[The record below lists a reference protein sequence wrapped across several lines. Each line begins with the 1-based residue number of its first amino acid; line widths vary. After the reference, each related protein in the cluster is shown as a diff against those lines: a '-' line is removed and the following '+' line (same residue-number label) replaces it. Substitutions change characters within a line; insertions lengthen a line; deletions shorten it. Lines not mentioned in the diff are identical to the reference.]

1 MTRLITSKTT
11 SVKKIAA
18 SGAKNTSTSV
28 PFNTGSFPE
37 SESTYELNYTLGT
50 VNTDASNT
58 YTGGLTFDGV
68 FTLGEVIWENLDLTG
83 WFEGEKITSS
93 EATPAFHYNAGGSN
107 SGPIKSGNSGTFNT
121 DTDAGVN
128 TTTNPSSYQNWYD
141 YVNNVFGNNPT
152 YPTQQVDDTFNLK
165 RSPGEEY
172 LYSTVTDSNGTTFD
186 SRNLTNNDSLNNTNI
201 YKAFQNVGPQH
212 SNVFWNTN
220 TFLATNRTSYISSVT
235 RYYRWLARVFYVENN
250 NGTFQ
255 ILSTGDYG
263 TTVSWDIS
271 NIRVNPSGMAYN
283 ISTGVTESGSL
294 PLSQGNGQQTIKIRA
309 WGRSPVV
316 TGKTITTSGNTGG
329 AYWVRYYQQYIASG
343 VALDS
348 LGAVDTSSTYDSTRG
363 YYPVGASVFK
373 DQSATV
379 TWLKQP
385 PSGHEYNLVVNAS
398 VPAGVTVSNKTANFQ
413 HVVNFDFNQDTFH
426 SPMEVSSFF
435 TSIPWQW
442 FRNITVN
449 LDVEGSI
456 KTAAIHRAGD
466 NTGADYK
473 KCLVIGVPQAG
484 SLYDAAGTGSYIFN
498 LDLTANAA
506 EINNASFVHAGGAEE
521 QDPMFAITVVDKLML
536 VSDDVFF
543 VNPANSQGRFSQWT
557 LNITGGLQKLKGR
570 KIKYGLFTR
579 CVTFLNTGKGAD
591 EVYIVGSQDN
601 NDSTAVASNLNAALA
616 NELALGR
623 VSRPSAT
630 QVYLNDALLVRDNDY
645 TFNTSTKA
653 LVITGAEV
661 QLGDV
666 VEIIY

>member
-1 MTRLITSKTT
+1 MTRLITSKTST
-11 SVKKIAA
+11 VKKIAA
-18 SGAKNTSTSV
+18 SGVKNTSSTI

-68 FTLGEVIWENLDLTG
+68 FTLGEVIWENLDLNG

-93 EATPAFHYNAGGSN
+93 EATPTFHYNAGGSN
-107 SGPIKSGNSGTFNT
+107 SGPIKNGTSGTFNT
-121 DTDAGVN
+121 DSDAGVN

-141 YVNNVFGNNPT
+141 YVNNVFGNNPS

-172 LYSTVTDSNGTTFD
+172 LYSTVTDYNGTTYD
-186 SRNLTNNDSLNNTNI
+186 SRNLTNNDSLNNTLI
-201 YKAFQNVGPQH
+201 YKAFQNIGPQH
-212 SNVFWNTN
+212 SSVVWNTN
-220 TFLATNRTSYISSVT
+220 TFLATNRTSYIASVT

-250 NGTFQ
+250 YGTFQ

-283 ISTGVTESGSL
+283 IITGETESGSL
-294 PLSQGNGQQTIKIRA
+294 PLSQGNGQQNIKIRA

-316 TGKTITTSGNTGG
+316 TGKTITTGGNTGG

-343 VALDS
+343 VALDYLS
-348 LGAVDTSSTYDSTRG
+348 AVDTASTYDSTRG
-363 YYPVGASVFK
+363 YYSLGISVFK

-385 PSGHEYNLVVNAS
+385 PSGYEYNLVVNAS

-426 SPMEVSSFF
+426 SPMEVSSLY

-456 KTAAIHRAGD
+456 KTAAIHRSGD

-473 KCLVIGVPQAG
+473 KCLVIGVPVAG
-484 SLYDAAGTGSYIFN
+484 ELTGAYAYTFN
-498 LDLTANAA
+498 LDLTGTDA

-521 QDPMFAITVVDKLML
+521 QDPMFAVEVHDK
-536 VSDDVFF
+536 VFNAGDSIF
-543 VNPANSQGRFSQWT
+543 VNPLNSDGRSTTWT
-557 LNITGGLQKLKGR
+557 LNITGGLAKLKGR
-570 KIKYGLFTR
+570 KIKYGRYTR
-579 CVTFLNTGKGAD
+579 CVTFLNTGKSAD
-591 EVYIVGSQDN
+591 EVYIVGYYDT
-601 NDSTAVASNLNAALA
+601 NDSTAVVSNLNSALA
-616 NELALGR
+616 TELAAGR

-653 LVITGAEV
+653 LVITAAQV

>member
-18 SGAKNTSTSV
+18 SGSKNTSKSV

-58 YTGGLTFDGV
+58 FTGGLTFDGV

-93 EATPAFHYNAGGSN
+93 EATPVFHYHAGGSN
-107 SGPIKSGNSGTFNT
+107 SGPIKSGTSGTFNS

-128 TTTNPSSYQNWYD
+128 TTTNPSSFQNWSD
-141 YVNNVFGNNPT
+141 HINNTGGTN
-152 YPTQQVDDTFNLK
+152 PTQQVQDTFNLV
-165 RSPGEEY
+165 RSPGEEL
-172 LYSTVTDSNGTTFD
+172 LYYTVTTQSGDTYD
-186 SRNLTNNDSLNNTNI
+186 SRNLTNNDSLNNTDI
-201 YKAFQNVGPQH
+201 YKAFQNVSANH
-212 SNVFWNTN
+212 NNVFWNTN
-220 TFLATNRTSYISSVT
+220 TFAATNRTAYIASVT

-250 NGTFQ
+250 YGTFQ

-271 NIRVNPSGMAYN
+271 NIRVNPSGLAYN
-283 ISTGVTESGSL
+283 VSTGVAETGSL
-294 PLSQGNGQQTIKIRA
+294 PLSQGAGQQTIKIRA

-329 AYWVRYYQQYIASG
+329 AYWVRYYQQYTANG
-343 VALDS
+343 VALDYLS
-348 LGAVDTSSTYDSTRG
+348 AVDTASTYDSDRG
-363 YYPVGASVFK
+363 YYPLGASVFK
-373 DQSATV
+373 DQSATL

-398 VPAGVTVSNKTANFQ
+398 VPAGVIVSNKTANFQ
-413 HVVNFDFNQDTFH
+413 HLVNFDFNQSTFH
-426 SPMEVSSFF
+426 SPMEVSSIY

-484 SLYDAAGTGSYIFN
+484 SLYDAAGTGSYTFN
-498 LDLTANAA
+498 LDLTAAAA
-506 EINNASFVHAGGAEE
+506 EINNESFVHAGGPEE
-521 QDPMFAITVVDKLML
+521 QDVMFAIEIADKLML
-536 VSDDVFF
+536 VTDDEFLVD
-543 VNPANSQGRFSQWT
+543 PTNSQGRFSQWT

-570 KIKYGLFTR
+570 KIKYGRYTR
-579 CVTFLNTGKGAD
+579 CVTFLDTGKGAD
-591 EVYIVGSQDN
+591 EVYIVGYYDT
-601 NDSTAVASNLNAALA
+601 NDSTAVVSNLNAALA
-616 NELALGR
+616 NELALAR

-630 QVYLNDALLVRDNDY
+630 QVYINDNLLVRDNDY

-653 LVITGAEV
+653 LVITGAQV